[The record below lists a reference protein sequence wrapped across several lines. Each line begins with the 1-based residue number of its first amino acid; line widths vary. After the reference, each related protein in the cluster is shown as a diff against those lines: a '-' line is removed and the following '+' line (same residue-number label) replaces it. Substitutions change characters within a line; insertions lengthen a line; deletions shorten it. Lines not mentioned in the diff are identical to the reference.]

1 MVRDRNETIDAIIE
15 RLGEMTAEELRAV
28 CAAMGYEIPGSN
40 Q

>member
-1 MVRDRNETIDAIIE
+1 MVRDRNETIDDIIE